1 MDSARRLIATILILI
16 PYCFTYGQTSGQ
28 DCSWNFGLGAG
39 LNFSQAFPDPFQGS
53 QMRSVEGC
61 SCISDKTGNLVLYTD
76 GRKLWNGQN
85 QLITDALA
93 GSEHSTQSSL
103 ILRKPESK
111 SLYYIF
117 TIDEVDPTKSKDKWG
132 NGLSYSVFNTE
143 TNSFEPDLHNRSLMM
158 GWLNG
163 CTEKITA
170 VRHLNGKDYWII
182 AHEIKLSV
190 FKIFL
195 LTSNGLINQPDQ
207 IVGLDHHIEESS
219 KMGAQGYLKGS
230 PKGDRIALA
239 IEGIR
244 RFEVFK
250 FDNATGTVSNPIQID
265 ENQGEIDFGAF
276 GLEFSPTGNYLYGS
290 NRQDGIIY
298 RWNIESVD
306 PQIVKTSRQVIR
318 QQSDVKCGALQLAS
332 NDKIYVAMEGKSYL
346 GVIASPDLED
356 CRFNELGAS
365 LTNPENGSAGISGFG
380 LPNLPA
386 DYFRQD
392 IYFANN
398 CSGGSTT
405 FYLASNDVV
414 DNPPEWQVDG
424 NPIETDPNTYHGT
437 EFLDP
442 GEHFITLIGSK
453 NSERVQFSRPI
464 RIHPKPIL
472 QLTDNTALCTQ
483 SIELITGNWAFWSW
497 SDGTRTDTTRFVSE
511 LKSYTVIVVNYEGC
525 TSNPKTTQV
534 VQGQQPE
541 IDWDK
546 TIIKPSSCDLNDDG
560 SIELVMKGDLADYQF
575 NWLNSSSTTNFRE
588 NLAAQE
594 YEVIITSVTTGCNLA
609 EKITVPFRTLEISID
624 RDPGDLI
631 LCPGTPI
638 RLSATGAVS
647 YEWEH
652 EPGITQ
658 SWVIVSP
665 DKSNKYKV
673 TGYNGKCFG
682 SDSIDIQIYSN
693 NDFDLG
699 KDRSICDGNF
709 ITYNRED
716 FIYADNYINW
726 EWSTGQ
732 TSDNI
737 RIEAPLLNNRLS
749 LTVTD
754 NNNCK
759 YTHAVQITFNARPAF
774 ESIASPITCS
784 GRADGIIEIIV
795 QEDPSNFDY
804 SINDGQDWTDQNN
817 YSGLKAGVYS
827 VRVKGQEQSGCI
839 SEPQQLE
846 INEPEPIQFLTT
858 IRRPLCEDCSDGELR
873 IYDISGGTG
882 TPPYILNWDKEVLT
896 DNTFV
901 LSNLKAGTYTFT
913 VDDENRCGVPQSIVI
928 QAGDFFIPNAFSPNT
943 GGDRNQK
950 WILTSLE
957 GWTNSLV
964 QVFDRSGKMVFES
977 DGEYSNPWDGTF
989 MNQGTK
995 NLPAGTYF
1003 FLIKIDKSDISKPIQ
1018 RGTVT
1023 IVR

>member
-1 MDSARRLIATILILI
+1 MFRCSLLIINLF
-16 PYCFTYGQTSGQ
+16 CFTIFLPQGIFAQKEGATW
-28 DCSWNFGLGAG
+28 CFGTNSS
-39 LNFSQAFPDPFQGS
+39 LNFSLDYPAPLNSSFNSKEGS
-53 QMRSVEGC
+53 SG
-61 SCISDKTGNLVLYTD
+61 ISDINGKLVLYTD
-76 GRKLWNGQN
+76 GKKLWNVQN
-85 QLITDALA
+85 QLITENLA

-103 ILRKPESK
+103 ILRKPDSK
-111 SLYYIF
+111 GLYYIF
-117 TIDEVDPTKSKDKWG
+117 TIDEVDPSKEKWG

-143 TNSFEPDLHNRSLMM
+143 TNSFEPELYNKSLMG

-170 VRHLNGKDYWII
+170 ISHLNGKDYWII
-182 AHEIKLSV
+182 AHEVKLSV

-207 IVGLDHHIEESS
+207 IVGLDHHVEVSS

-239 IEGIR
+239 IEGIK
-244 RFEVFK
+244 RFEVFE
-250 FDNATGTVSNPIQID
+250 FDNATGTILNPIQID

-276 GLEFSPTGNYLYGS
+276 GLEFSPTGKYLYGS

-298 RWNIESVD
+298 RWNIESAD
-306 PQIVKTSRQVIR
+306 PQIVKISRQVIR
-318 QQSDVKCGALQLAS
+318 PQRDVKCGALQLAS
-332 NDKIYVAMEGKSYL
+332 NGKIYVAMEGKSYL
-346 GVIASPDLED
+346 GVIDSPDMED

-365 LTNPENGSAGISGFG
+365 LTNPENGSAGICGFG

-398 CSGGSTT
+398 CSGSLTT

-414 DNPPEWQVDG
+414 DNPPEWQLNG

-437 EFLDP
+437 FEIINP
-442 GEHFITLIGSK
+442 GEYLISVIGSN
-453 NSERVQFSRPI
+453 NSERVQFSRI
-464 RIHPKPIL
+464 IQIHPKPVL
-472 QLTDNTALCTQ
+472 QLTDNTPLCTQ
-483 SIELITGNWAFWSW
+483 YIELIKGNWAFWSW
-497 SDGTRTDTTRFVSE
+497 SNGTITDTARFVSE
-511 LKSYTVIVVNYEGC
+511 LKSYTVTVVNYEGC
-525 TSNPKTTQV
+525 ASNPKTTQV

-541 IDWDK
+541 IDWDR

-575 NWLNSSSTTNFRE
+575 NWLNSSNTANFRE

-594 YEVIITSVTTGCNLA
+594 YEVMITSITTGCSLT
-609 EKITVPFRTLEISID
+609 EKITVPFRKLEISID

-638 RLSATGAVS
+638 RLSAAGAVT

-652 EPGITQ
+652 EPGIIQ
-658 SWVIVSP
+658 SSVIVTP
-665 DKSNKYKV
+665 DISNWYKV

-699 KDRSICDGNF
+699 KDRSICDGDF
-709 ITYNRED
+709 IIYKRED
-716 FIYADNYINW
+716 FTYADNYINW
-726 EWSTGQ
+726 EWSTGL

-737 RIEAPLLNNRLS
+737 RIETPLLNNHLS

-759 YTHAVQITFNARPAF
+759 YTHSVQITFNARPAF

-784 GRADGIIEIIV
+784 GRADGKIEIIV

-804 SINDGQDWTDQNN
+804 SINDGQDWTDQNS

-846 INEPEPIQFLTT
+846 IKEPEPIQFLTT

-901 LSNLKAGTYTFT
+901 LSNLKDGTYTFT
-913 VDDENRCGVPQSIVI
+913 VDDENRCGVQQSIVI
-928 QAGDFFIPNAFSPNT
+928 QAGEFFIPNAFSPNT

-989 MNQGTK
+989 MNQGTR

-1003 FLIKIDKSDISKPIQ
+1003 FLIKIDKSDINKPIQ